1 MEYVIHSMGMP
12 FNGETLKHKSLG
24 GSETAAYYFGKEL
37 ASRGHRVVMFTSSQE
52 QGEFDGVT
60 YCWAGEADQHN
71 PLGRNFAMYACDT
84 PHDVLIIQRH
94 PMGFHKDYAS
104 KINVLQMHDLALH
117 RTAGMLNAGLG
128 RVDLVTGVSQFHVD
142 QMKSVYGI
150 HDRTLRVVPN
160 GVDLDLYADDG
171 KFVALNADLPVGR
184 VASAHGKFKL
194 LYQSRP
200 ERGLI
205 HLLRP
210 GGIMERL
217 ADQSDKFHLY
227 YCAYQNTVEHMV
239 DFYRE
244 LEAMAARLPNVTNL
258 GALSKIDLAAVQQKC
273 DMLVYPTE
281 FEEVSCITAMEA
293 MAAGLP
299 FLSSEHAALPE
310 TCKDSGAI
318 LIPFKDGGVSEDAFV
333 FEIMRHEANP
343 DLLKA
348 AREKQL
354 QAAES
359 RGWEDAVDAFE
370 DAVEEVFERRAQSP
384 ARVARHLIEHSDISA
399 LDEFGKNTI
408 LVEFPVTNAI
418 EAKALE
424 ERKTMYAF
432 AESLEATAEH
442 YRKWEGMNCD
452 RMEQV
457 GLTPEV
463 EKQSVI
469 TSTRFRGIA
478 HLLAESVAE
487 KINAGETVR
496 VLEFGCAHGHITMAL
511 AEQLPKVEF
520 IGMDFMERSVALGNK
535 HAAERKLTNVTFVQ
549 GSLDSLAALEPF
561 DVVIAPEVI
570 EHIWDWKGA
579 VNSLLGALKVG
590 GDLIT
595 TTPTGRWEW
604 SGRHWWHK
612 GREHLHHFE
621 RADLVDIFEEF
632 ETKIYQAPAG
642 ADPTGQAHGSW
653 VLRATKSKDAELRD
667 IDYGRKFATL
677 APRDTV
683 SLCMIVKNAQE
694 SIGRALRS
702 VVDWVDEVVIALDE
716 KTDDRTRERIAEVEA
731 DFPNVAFTVFPAK
744 SPLEIGFDA
753 ARNATIERSCGDWI
767 FWMDADEE
775 VVGANNIIRLLR
787 PGAFDGYAIAQHH
800 MSQNPAS
807 CIATDYPSRLF
818 RRDSGAKF
826 YGVVHEH
833 PETEIGKAI
842 PHTHSAGDISIVHHG
857 YVDEGTR
864 RGRYM
869 RNWPL
874 LLKDL
879 EKNPNRKL
887 NQFLYLRD
895 LAQGLAFEGQQTGAV
910 SEHML
915 LDAKRAVEI
924 FERMIDEMPMLR
936 MVLDAIPYYSAAA
949 SALGPGFHAKVAV
962 TTRKDELPGVSA
974 VANLEG
980 YFHNIATY
988 TRLLAR
994 IAKETTVNYEAKY
1007 I

>member
-1 MEYVIHSMGMP
+1 MEFVIHSMGMP
-12 FNGETLKHKSLG
+12 FNGETIKHKSLG
-24 GSETAAYYFGKEL
+24 GSETAAYYLGKEL
-37 ASRGHRVVMFTSSQE
+37 ASRGHRVVMFTSSQD

-71 PLGRNFAMYACDT
+71 PLGKNFASYACDT
-84 PHDVLIIQRH
+84 PHDVLVIQRH

-104 KINVLQMHDLALH
+104 KVNVLQMHDLALH
-117 RTAGMLNAGLG
+117 RSAGMVNAGLG
-128 RVDLVTGVSQFHVD
+128 RVDLVTGVSQFHVE
-142 QMKSVYGI
+142 QMRKVYGI

-160 GVDLDLYADDG
+160 GVDLDMYTATTNQLLQNG
-171 KFVALNADLPVGR
+171 
-184 VASAHGKFKL
+184 SFKL

-200 ERGLI
+200 ERGLV

-210 GGIMERL
+210 GGIMDRL
-217 ADQSDKFHLY
+217 QEYGDRFHLY
-227 YCAYQNTVEHMV
+227 YCAYSNTVGHMA

-244 LEAMAARLPNVTNL
+244 LEAMASLLPNVTNL
-258 GALSKIDLAAVQQKC
+258 GALSKRELSLVQREC

-310 TCKDSGAI
+310 TCKDSGSI
-318 LIPFKDGGVSEDAFV
+318 LIPLKDGAVSEDAFV

-343 DLLKA
+343 ALIKE

-354 QAAES
+354 QAAET

-370 DAVEEVFERRAQSP
+370 DAVEEVFKRRSASP

-399 LDEFGKNTI
+399 LDEYVARRGDAVQPFDTI
-408 LVEFPVTNAI
+408 ESAAT
-418 EAKALE
+418 LE
-424 ERKTMYAF
+424 RERMYAF
-432 AESLEATAEH
+432 SESLEATAEH

-463 EKQSVI
+463 EKQSII

-511 AEQLPKVEF
+511 AEQLPQVQF
-520 IGMDFMERSVALGNK
+520 TGMDFMERSVALGNK
-535 HAAERKLTNVTFVQ
+535 TAAERKLTNITFVQ
-549 GSLDSLAALEPF
+549 GSLDSLPSLEPF

-570 EHIWDWKGA
+570 EHIMDWKGA
-579 VNSLLGALKVG
+579 VNSLLGALNVG

-621 RADLVDIFEEF
+621 RQDLLDIFQEF
-632 ETKIYQAPAG
+632 ATRIYQAPAG
-642 ADPTGQAHGSW
+642 ADPAGQAHGSW
-653 VLRATKSKDAELRD
+653 VLRATRSKDAELRD

-775 VVGANNIIRLLR
+775 VVGAHNIIRLLR

-807 CIATDYPSRLF
+807 CIATDYPTRLF
-818 RRDSGAKF
+818 RRDSGARF
-826 YGVVHEH
+826 WGVVHEH

-842 PHTHSAGDISIVHHG
+842 PHSTSAGDISVMHYG
-857 YVDEGTR
+857 YTDEGAR

-879 EKNPNRKL
+879 EKHPNRKL

-910 SEHML
+910 SERML

-936 MVLDAIPYYSAAA
+936 MVLDAIQYYSAAA

-980 YFHNIATY
+980 YFHSIATY

-994 IAKETTVNYEAKY
+994 IAKETTVNYEAQY
-1007 I
+1007 L

>member
-12 FNGETLKHKSLG
+12 FNGDTIKHKSLG
-24 GSETAAYYFGKEL
+24 GSETAAYYLGKEL
-37 ASRGHRVVMFTSSQE
+37 ASRGHRVIMFTSSQE

-71 PLGRNFAMYACDT
+71 PLGKNFAMYACDT
-84 PHDVLIIQRH
+84 PHDVLVIQRH

-104 KINVLQMHDLALH
+104 KVNVLQMHDLALH
-117 RTAGMLNAGLG
+117 RSAGMVNAGLG

-142 QMKSVYGI
+142 QMRKVYGI

-160 GVDLDLYADDG
+160 GVDLDLYSPAVYRRDELPKAFDDG
-171 KFVALNADLPVGR
+171 RSTFR
-184 VASAHGKFKL
+184 L

-200 ERGLI
+200 ERGLV

-210 GGIMERL
+210 GGIMDRL
-217 ADQSDKFHLY
+217 REYGDRFHLY
-227 YCAYQNTVEHMV
+227 YCAYSNTVGHMA

-244 LEAMAARLPNVTNL
+244 LEAMASLLPNVTNL
-258 GALSKIDLAAVQQKC
+258 GALSKSELAEVQRAC

-310 TCKDSGAI
+310 TCKDSGSI
-318 LIPFKDGGVSEDAFV
+318 LIPLKDGALSEDAFV

-343 DLLKA
+343 ALIKE

-354 QAAES
+354 LAAEF

-370 DAVEEVFERRAQSP
+370 DAVEEVFRRRSSSP

-399 LDEFGKNTI
+399 LNKYTDSILSAGKPTAA
-408 LVEFPVTNAI
+408 AI
-418 EAKALE
+418 YEAAIN

-463 EKQSVI
+463 EKQSI
-469 TSTRFRGIA
+469 LTSTRFRGIA

-487 KINAGETVR
+487 KVNAGEKPR

-511 AEQLPKVEF
+511 AEQLPQVEF

-535 HAAERKLTNVTFVQ
+535 TAAERGIKNVTFVQ
-549 GSLDSLAALEPF
+549 GSLDDIKAQGEF
-561 DVVIAPEVI
+561 DAIVAPEVI

-579 VNSLLGALKVG
+579 VNSLLGVLKVG

-621 RADLVDIFEEF
+621 RQDLLDIFEEF
-632 ETKIYQAPAG
+632 ATRIYQAPAG
-642 ADPTGQAHGSW
+642 ADPAGQAHGSW
-653 VLRATKSKDAELRD
+653 VLRATKNAEAKIHD
-667 IDYGRKFATL
+667 IDYARKFATM

-683 SLCMIVKNAQE
+683 SLCMIVRNAGATIE
-694 SIGRALRS
+694 RALRS
-702 VVDWVDEVVIALDE
+702 VVDWVDEVVIAVDD
-716 KTDDRTRERIAEVEA
+716 KTDDRTKDRIAEVKA
-731 DFPNVAFTVFPAK
+731 DFPNVTFTVFDAK
-744 SPLEIGFDA
+744 SPLEIGFDE
-753 ARNATIERSCGDWI
+753 ARNATIDRSCGDWI

-775 VVGANNIIRLLR
+775 VMGAHNIIRLLR
-787 PGAFDGYAIAQHH
+787 PGAFDGYAIAQNH
-800 MSQNPAS
+800 MSQNPPS
-807 CIATDYPSRLF
+807 CIATDYPCRLF
-818 RRDSGAKF
+818 RRDSGARF
-826 YGVVHEH
+826 FGVVHEH

-842 PHTHSAGDISIVHHG
+842 PHSTSAGDISVMHYG
-857 YVDEGTR
+857 YTDEGAR

-879 EKNPNRKL
+879 EKHPNRKL

-895 LAQGLAFEGQQTGAV
+895 LAQGLAFEGQQTGMV
-910 SEHML
+910 SERML
-915 LDAKRAVEI
+915 LDARKAIDI
-924 FERMIDEMPMLR
+924 FDRMIDDMPMLR
-936 MVLDAIPYYSAAA
+936 MVLDAIPYYSAAV

-980 YFHNIATY
+980 YFHSIATY

-994 IAKETTVNYEAKY
+994 IAKETTVNYEAQY
-1007 I
+1007 L

>member
-12 FNGETLKHKSLG
+12 FNGETIKHQSLG
-24 GSETAAYYFGKEL
+24 GSETAAYYLGKEL

-60 YCWAGEADQHN
+60 YVWAGEADQHN
-71 PLGRNFAMYACDT
+71 PLGKNFAMYACDT
-84 PHDVLIIQRH
+84 PHDVLVIQRH

-104 KINVLQMHDLALH
+104 KVNVLQMHDLALH
-117 RTAGMLNAGLG
+117 RSAGMVNAGLG
-128 RVDLVTGVSQFHVD
+128 RVDLVTGVSQFHVE

-160 GVDLDLYADDG
+160 GVDLDMYTATT
-171 KFVALNADLPVGR
+171 KRMLPNG
-184 VASAHGKFKL
+184 SFKL

-200 ERGLI
+200 ERGLV

-210 GGIMERL
+210 GGIMDRL
-217 ADQSDKFHLY
+217 REYGDRFHLY
-227 YCAYQNTVEHMV
+227 YCAYSNTVGHMA

-244 LEAMAARLPNVTNL
+244 LEAMASLLPNVTNL
-258 GALSKIDLAAVQQKC
+258 GALSKSELAEVQRAC

-310 TCKDSGAI
+310 TCKDSGSI
-318 LIPFKDGGVSEDAFV
+318 LIPLKDGALSEDAFV

-343 DLLKA
+343 ALIKE

-370 DAVEEVFERRAQSP
+370 DAVEEVFKRRSESP

-399 LDEFGKNTI
+399 LDEYHK
-408 LVEFPVTNAI
+408 LSNANAGDAI
-418 EAKALE
+418 DNKALA
-424 ERKTMYAF
+424 ERQTMYAF
-432 AESLEATAEH
+432 SESLEATAEH

-469 TSTRFRGIA
+469 TSTRFRGVA

-511 AEQLPKVEF
+511 AEQLPKIEF

-535 HAAERKLTNVTFVQ
+535 HAAERKLTNVKFLQ
-549 GSLDSLAALEPF
+549 GSLDDVKALGEF

-579 VNSLLGALKVG
+579 INRLLGALKVG

-621 RADLVDIFEEF
+621 RQDLLDIFQEF

-642 ADPTGQAHGSW
+642 ADPAGQAHGSW
-653 VLRATKSKDAELRD
+653 VLRATKSKDAALHD
-667 IDYGRKFATL
+667 IDYVRKFSTM

-694 SIGRALRS
+694 SISRALRS

-731 DFPNVAFTVFPAK
+731 DFPNVAFTVFPAE

-787 PGAFDGYAIAQHH
+787 PGAFDGYAIAQNH

-807 CIATDYPSRLF
+807 CIATDYPTRLF
-818 RRDSGAKF
+818 RRDSGARF
-826 YGVVHEH
+826 WGVVHEH

-910 SEHML
+910 SERML

-980 YFHNIATY
+980 YFHSIATY

-1007 I
+1007 V

>member
-12 FNGETLKHKSLG
+12 FNGNTIKQSSLG
-24 GSETAAYYFGKEL
+24 GSETAAYYLGKEL
-37 ASRGHRVVMFTSSQE
+37 ASRGHRVTMFTSSQE

-60 YCWAGEADQHN
+60 YVWAGEMDQHN
-71 PLGRNFAMYACDT
+71 PLGKNFAMYACDT
-84 PHDVLIIQRH
+84 PHDVLVIQRH
-94 PMGFHKDYAS
+94 PLGFHKDYAS
-104 KINVLQMHDLALH
+104 KVNVLQMHDLALH
-117 RTAGMLNAGLG
+117 RQHGMLNAGLG

-142 QMKSVYGI
+142 QMKGVYGI
-150 HDRTLRVVPN
+150 PNRTLRVVPN
-160 GVDLDLYADDG
+160 GVDLDLYAFDPVTMDG
-171 KFVALNADLPVGR
+171 IDLSKG
-184 VASAHGKFKL
+184 SFKL

-200 ERGLI
+200 ERGLL

-210 GGIMERL
+210 GGIMDRL
-217 ADQSDKFHLY
+217 KEYGDRFHLY
-227 YCAYQNTVEHMV
+227 YCAYQNTVAQMQGM
-239 DFYRE
+239 YAE
-244 LEAMAARLPNVTNL
+244 LEAMAALLPNVTNL
-258 GALSKIDLAAVQQKC
+258 GALSKVDLVKVQKHC

-299 FLSSEHAALPE
+299 FLSSEQAALPE
-310 TCKDSGAI
+310 TCKDSGSI
-318 LIPFKDGGVSEDAFV
+318 LIPFVDGAVSEDAFV

-343 DLLKA
+343 QLIKD

-354 QAAES
+354 AAAES

-370 DAVEEVFERRAQSP
+370 DAIEEVFKRRSASP

-399 LDEFGKNTI
+399 LDKYVERRGDAVQPFDTI
-408 LVEFPVTNAI
+408 ESAAT
-418 EAKALE
+418 K
-424 ERKTMYAF
+424 ERESMYAF
-432 AESLEATAEH
+432 ANSLEATAEH

-463 EKQSVI
+463 EKQSII

-496 VLEFGCAHGHITMAL
+496 VLEFGCAHGHITCAL
-511 AEQLPKVEF
+511 AEQLPQVQF
-520 IGMDFMERSVALGNK
+520 VGMDFMERSVALGNK
-535 HAAERKLTNVTFVQ
+535 TAEARGLKNVTFVQ

-561 DVVIAPEVI
+561 DVVIAPEVV
-570 EHIWDWKGA
+570 EHIWDWSGALTTLMGA
-579 VNSLLGALKVG
+579 VKIG

-621 RADLVDIFEEF
+621 RADLVEIFDQF
-632 ETKIYQAPAG
+632 PTKIYQAPAG
-642 ADPTGQAHGSW
+642 ADPAGQAHGSW
-653 VLRATKSKDAELRD
+653 VLRATHVKGSEIGV

-683 SLCMIVKNAQE
+683 SLCMIAKDAQE

-702 VVDWVDEVVIALDE
+702 VVDWVDEVVIGLDE
-716 KTDDRTRERIAEVEA
+716 KTSDRTRDRIAEVQA
-731 DFPNVAFTVFPAK
+731 DYPNVAFTVFDAK

-787 PGAFDGYAIAQHH
+787 PGAFDGYAIAQNH
-800 MSQNPAS
+800 MSQNPAA
-807 CIATDYPSRLF
+807 CIATDYPTRLF
-818 RRDSGAKF
+818 RRDSGARF
-826 YGVVHEH
+826 FGVVHEH
-833 PETEIGKAI
+833 PETEMGKAI

-857 YVDEGTR
+857 YVDEGAR
-864 RGRYM
+864 RGRYQ

-874 LLKDL
+874 LLRDL
-879 EKNPNRKL
+879 EKHPERKL

-895 LAQGLAFEGQQTGAV
+895 LAQGLAFEGQQTGYV
-910 SEHML
+910 SERML
-915 LDAKRAVEI
+915 LDARKAVSI
-924 FERMIDEMPMLR
+924 FDNMIDDMPMLR
-936 MVLDAIPYYSAAA
+936 MVLDAIPYYSAAT
-949 SALGPGFHAKVAV
+949 SAIGPGFHAKVAV

-974 VANLEG
+974 VANAEG
-980 YFHNIATY
+980 YFHSIATY
-988 TRLLAR
+988 TRLMAR

-1007 I
+1007 L